1 MNRRCLT
8 LAILLTILLAA
19 GAATAQDGRW
29 LLGLDGL
36 SSHVQDNNEEDLVS
50 IDEQS
55 GGAALQIGYRF
66 SPAFMLRLYAGGASH
81 PTSVGDIEIAFIS
94 SLIEGVYVF
103 RDGAAFRPYLF
114 GGLGGFKL
122 ESQADELVFALEGGG
137 VSFGAGAHYLVS
149 GSVSLHG
156 SLRLEAVNW
165 NTATVS
171 LGGVAIEAPVEESG
185 FASKLTLGVAI
196 WL

>member
-1 MNRRCLT
+1 MNTRRLLITT
-8 LAILLTILLAA
+8 LLLTLLAA
-19 GAATAQDGRW
+19 GGAAAQDGRW

-36 SSHVQDNNEEDLVS
+36 SSYVGDNNEEDTVS

-55 GGAALQIGYRF
+55 GGAALQVGYRF
-66 SPAFMLRLYAGGASH
+66 SPNFMLRLYAGGASH
-81 PTSVGDIEIAFIS
+81 PTNVGDIEIAFLS

-103 RDGAAFRPYLF
+103 RDGRDFRPYLF
-114 GGLGGFKL
+114 GGVGGFKL
-122 ESQADELVFALEGGG
+122 ESQKDELVFAVEGGG
-137 VSFGAGAHYLVS
+137 VSFGTGAHYLVS

-165 NTATVS
+165 NTATFA
-171 LGGVAIEAPVEESG
+171 LGDLAIEAPVEESG
-185 FASKLTLGVAI
+185 FASKLTFGVAF